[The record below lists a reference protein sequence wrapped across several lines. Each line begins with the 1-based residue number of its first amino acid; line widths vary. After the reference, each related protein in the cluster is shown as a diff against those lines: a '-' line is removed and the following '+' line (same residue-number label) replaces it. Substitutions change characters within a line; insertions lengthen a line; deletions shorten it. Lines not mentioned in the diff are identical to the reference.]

1 MGKIKPQIKSIKI
14 ILNKNLLQFDT
25 IIIGAGIS
33 GLYQLHKCRDEL
45 NLKTLAVEEGS
56 DIGGT
61 WYWNRYPGARCD
73 SESHTYGYTFSEKIY
88 KNWTWKEKYPKQ
100 NTIFKYLKFVEKK
113 LNLRKDI
120 LFNNKIISVKYLE
133 KKNLW
138 KIKTSKN
145 KILSSKYLI
154 CAVGSLSSTN
164 IPKIKGLNTFKG
176 KYYHTGRWPKKKVNL
191 KDQVVA
197 QIGTGSSGIQVAPE
211 IAKVVKKLVIF
222 QRTPNYSIP
231 ARNKKL
237 TKEIINKHLKDY
249 EKIKKLIKKTPGGHT
264 FSFPNRSVFDFSK
277 IERDKIFEKA
287 WHKGGLSFRACFG
300 DITKNLNANK
310 KASNFIKEKILKIVK
325 DKKIA
330 KILTNF
336 DHPFTSKRPT
346 LNTNYYETFNRKNI
360 ELIDLKTNP
369 IIKITKRGIKTKNNE
384 FNFDKI
390 IFATGYDALTGP
402 LLSLNL
408 VGNKKIKLKNFWNK
422 SPKTYL
428 GLMIPN
434 FPNLFVIQG
443 PGSPSVLTNVPVQIE
458 QHVEWITNCLKFLI
472 KKSKKTIEPT
482 MDSANKWS
490 NEIKKLADA
499 SLFMKAK
506 ISWYKGDNIPGKP
519 KVFIPYPGGL
529 PRYRNICNKVEKN
542 KYKEFLIK

>member
-120 LFNNKIISVKYLE
+120 LFNNKIISAKYLE

-249 EKIKKLIKKTPGGHT
+249 EKVKKLIKKTPGGHT

-287 WHKGGLSFRACFG
+287 WHKGSLSFRACFG

-472 KKSKKTIEPT
+472 KKNKKTIEPT

>member
-1 MGKIKPQIKSIKI
+1 MT
-14 ILNKNLLQFDT
+14 NFDS

-45 NLKTLAVEEGS
+45 NLKTLAIEEGT

-73 SESHTYGYTFSEKIY
+73 SESHTYGYTFSKKIY
-88 KNWTWKEKYPKQ
+88 KNWTWKEKFPNQ
-100 NTIFKYLKFVEKK
+100 ATILKYLKYVEKK

-120 LFNNKIISVKYLE
+120 LFNNKIISAKYLE
-133 KKNLW
+133 RKNLW
-138 KIKTSKN
+138 QVKTNKN
-145 KILSSKYLI
+145 KVLFCKYLI
-154 CAVGSLSSTN
+154 CAVGSLSAAN
-164 IPKIKGLNTFKG
+164 IPKLRGLNKYEG
-176 KYYHTGRWPKKKVNL
+176 KYYHTGRWPKKSVNL

-237 TKEIINKHLKDY
+237 TKEFIINFKKDY
-249 EKIKKLIKKTPGGHT
+249 EKIKKLLKKTPGGHT
-264 FSFPNRSVFDFSK
+264 FSFPNRSVFDFNNMERNK
-277 IERDKIFEKA
+277 IYEKA
-287 WHKGGLSFRACFG
+287 WIKGSLAFRACFG
-300 DITKNLNANK
+300 DITKNIKANK
-310 KASNFIKEKILKIVK
+310 TASNFIEKKILKIVK
-325 DKKIA
+325 DKEVA

-346 LNTNYYETFNRKNI
+346 LNTNYYETFNKKNVQ
-360 ELIDLKTNP
+360 LVDLKSNP
-369 IIKITKRGIKTKNNE
+369 IIKITKKGIKTKKNN
-384 FNFDKI
+384 FIFDKI

-402 LLSLNL
+402 LLSLKL
-408 VGNKKIKLKNFWNK
+408 VGKNQTKLKDLWSK
-422 SPKTYL
+422 KPKTYL
-428 GLMIPN
+428 GIMIPK
-434 FPNLFVIQG
+434 FPNLFIVQG

-458 QHVEWITNCLKFLI
+458 QHVEWITNCLRFLESKK
-472 KKSKKTIEPT
+472 KKSIEASLS
-482 MDSANKWS
+482 SAKKWS
-490 NEIKKLADA
+490 SEIKKLADA

-506 ISWYKGDNIPGKP
+506 SSWYKGDNIPGKP

-529 PRYRNICNKVEKN
+529 PRYRNICNKVEIN
-542 KYKEFLIK
+542 QYKEFLIK

>member
-120 LFNNKIISVKYLE
+120 LFNNKIISAKYLE

>member
-1 MGKIKPQIKSIKI
+1 VEKIKPQIKSIKI

-120 LFNNKIISVKYLE
+120 LFNNKIISAKYLE

-249 EKIKKLIKKTPGGHT
+249 EKVKKLIKKTPGGHT

-287 WHKGGLSFRACFG
+287 WHKGSLSFRACFG

-472 KKSKKTIEPT
+472 KKNKKTIEPT

>member
-1 MGKIKPQIKSIKI
+1 M
-14 ILNKNLLQFDT
+14 LQFDS

-45 NLKTLAVEEGS
+45 NLKTLAIEEGS

-88 KNWTWKEKYPKQ
+88 KTWIWKEKFPKQ
-100 NTIFKYLKFVEKK
+100 NTILKYLKYVEKK
-113 LNLRKDI
+113 LNLKKNI
-120 LFNNKIISVKYLE
+120 LFNNKIVSAKYLE
-133 KKNLW
+133 NKKLW
-138 KIKTSKN
+138 QLKTNKN
-145 KILSSKYLI
+145 KVFLTKYLI
-154 CAVGSLSSTN
+154 CAVGSLSAAN
-164 IPKIKGLNTFKG
+164 IPSIKGLNTFKG
-176 KYYHTGRWPKKKVNL
+176 KYYHTGRWPKQKVNL

-237 TKEIINKHLKDY
+237 TKEIINNYQKNY
-249 EKIKKLIKKTPGGHT
+249 RKIKNLIKKTPGGHT
-264 FSFPNRSVFDFSK
+264 FNFPTRSVFDFNK
-277 IERDKIFEKA
+277 IERNKIFEKA
-287 WHKGGLSFRACFG
+287 WLKGSLSFRACFG
-300 DITKNLNANK
+300 DITKKLKANK
-310 KASNFIKEKILKIVK
+310 KASDFIKEKILNTVK
-325 DKKIA
+325 DKKLA

-346 LNTNYYETFNRKNI
+346 LNTNYYETFNRKNV
-360 ELIDLKTNP
+360 ELIDLKKNP
-369 IIKITKRGIKTKNNE
+369 IVKITKKGIKTKNDN

-408 VGNKKIKLKNFWNK
+408 VGKNKIKLKNFWSK

-434 FPNLFVIQG
+434 FPNLFIIQG

-458 QHVEWITNCLKFLI
+458 QHVEWITNCLNFLN
-472 KKSKKTIEPT
+472 KKNKKTIEAT
-482 MDSANKWS
+482 VDSAKKWS
-490 NEIKKLADA
+490 KEIKKLADA

-542 KYKEFLIK
+542 QYKDFLIK

>member
-1 MGKIKPQIKSIKI
+1 MTH
-14 ILNKNLLQFDT
+14 FDT
-25 IIIGAGIS
+25 IIIGAGFS
-33 GLYQLHKCRDEL
+33 GLYQLHRCRDDL
-45 NLKTLAVEEGS
+45 NLKTLVIEEGS
-56 DIGGT
+56 DLGGT
-61 WYWNRYPGARCD
+61 WYWNTYPGARCD
-73 SESHTYGYTFSEKIY
+73 SESHTYGYTFSENIY
-88 KNWTWKEKYPKQ
+88 KNWTWNEKYPKQ
-100 NTIFKYLKFVEKK
+100 SKILKYLNYVEKK
-113 LNLRKDI
+113 LNLRKNI
-120 LFNNKIISVKYLE
+120 LFNHKIISAKYLE
-133 KKNLW
+133 RKNLW
-138 KIKTSKN
+138 QIKTN
-145 KILSSKYLI
+145 KKKVLFCKYLI
-154 CAVGSLSSTN
+154 CAVGSLSAAN
-164 IPKIKGLNTFKG
+164 IPKIKGLNTYKG

-191 KDQVVA
+191 KDQVIA

-237 TKEIINKHLKDY
+237 TKEIINNYLKNY

-287 WHKGGLSFRACFG
+287 WLKGSLAFRACFG
-300 DITKNLNANK
+300 DITKNLKANQ

-330 KILTNF
+330 KILTSF

-346 LNTNYYETFNRKNI
+346 LNTNYYETFNKKNVQ
-360 ELIDLKTNP
+360 LVDLKTNP
-369 IIKITKRGIKTKNNE
+369 IIKITKKGIKTKNKD

-408 VGNKKIKLKNFWNK
+408 VGKKQIKLKDYWSKIPK
-422 SPKTYL
+422 SYL
-428 GLMIPN
+428 GLMIPK
-434 FPNLFVIQG
+434 FPNLFIIQG

-458 QHVEWITNCLKFLI
+458 QHVEWITHCISFIELN
-472 KKSKKTIEPT
+472 KKRSIEASLS
-482 MDSANKWS
+482 SAKNWS

-506 ISWYKGDNIPGKP
+506 SSWYKGDNIPGKP

-542 KYKEFLIK
+542 QYKEFLIK

>member
-1 MGKIKPQIKSIKI
+1 MT
-14 ILNKNLLQFDT
+14 NFDS

-45 NLKTLAVEEGS
+45 NLKTLAIEEGT

-73 SESHTYGYTFSEKIY
+73 SESHTYGYTFSKKIY
-88 KNWTWKEKYPKQ
+88 KNWTWKEKFPNQ
-100 NTIFKYLKFVEKK
+100 ATILKYLKYVEKK

-120 LFNNKIISVKYLE
+120 LFNNKIISAKYLE
-133 KKNLW
+133 RKNLW
-138 KIKTSKN
+138 QVKTNKN
-145 KILSSKYLI
+145 KVLFCKYLI
-154 CAVGSLSSTN
+154 CAVGSLSAAN
-164 IPKIKGLNTFKG
+164 IPKLRGLNKYEG
-176 KYYHTGRWPKKKVNL
+176 KYYHTGRWPKKSVNL

-237 TKEIINKHLKDY
+237 TKEFIINFKKDY
-249 EKIKKLIKKTPGGHT
+249 EKIKKLLKKTPGGHT
-264 FSFPNRSVFDFSK
+264 FSFPNRSVFDFNNMERNK
-277 IERDKIFEKA
+277 IYEKA
-287 WHKGGLSFRACFG
+287 WIKGSLAFRACFG
-300 DITKNLNANK
+300 DITKNIKANK
-310 KASNFIKEKILKIVK
+310 TASNFIEKKILKIVK
-325 DKKIA
+325 DKKVA

-346 LNTNYYETFNRKNI
+346 LNTNYYETFNKKNVQ
-360 ELIDLKTNP
+360 LVDLKSNP
-369 IIKITKRGIKTKNNE
+369 IIKITKKGIKTKKNN
-384 FNFDKI
+384 FIFDKI

-402 LLSLNL
+402 LLSLKL
-408 VGNKKIKLKNFWNK
+408 VGKNQTKLKDLWSK
-422 SPKTYL
+422 KPKTYL
-428 GLMIPN
+428 GIMIPK
-434 FPNLFVIQG
+434 FPNLFIVQG

-458 QHVEWITNCLKFLI
+458 QHVEWITNCLRFLESKK
-472 KKSKKTIEPT
+472 KKSIET
-482 MDSANKWS
+482 SLSSAKKWS
-490 NEIKKLADA
+490 SEIKKLADA

-506 ISWYKGDNIPGKP
+506 SSWYKGDNIPGKP

-529 PRYRNICNKVEKN
+529 PRYRNICNKVEIN
-542 KYKEFLIK
+542 QYKEFLIK

>member
-120 LFNNKIISVKYLE
+120 LFNNKIISAKYLE

-472 KKSKKTIEPT
+472 KKNKKTIEPT

>member
-1 MGKIKPQIKSIKI
+1 VEKIKPQIKSIKI

-120 LFNNKIISVKYLE
+120 LFNNKIISAKYLE

-249 EKIKKLIKKTPGGHT
+249 EKVKKLIKKTPGGHT

-472 KKSKKTIEPT
+472 KKNKKTIEPT

>member
-56 DIGGT
+56 EIGGT

-120 LFNNKIISVKYLE
+120 LFNNKIISAKYLE

-211 IAKVVKKLVIF
+211 ISKVVKKLVIF

>member
-1 MGKIKPQIKSIKI
+1 
-14 ILNKNLLQFDT
+14 LLQFDT

-45 NLKTLAVEEGS
+45 NLKTLVIEEGS

-73 SESHTYGYTFSEKIY
+73 SESHTYGYTFSKKIY
-88 KNWTWKEKYPKQ
+88 KNWVWKEKYPKQ
-100 NTIFKYLKFVEKK
+100 NTILKYLKYVEKK
-113 LNLRKDI
+113 LNLKKDI
-120 LFNNKIISVKYLE
+120 LFNHKIISARYME
-133 KKNLW
+133 RKNLW
-138 KIKTSKN
+138 KIKTNKN
-145 KILSSKYLI
+145 KVFLTKYLI
-154 CAVGSLSSTN
+154 CAVGSLSSAN
-164 IPKIKGLNTFKG
+164 IPKIKGLNAYKG

-237 TKEIINKHLKDY
+237 TKEIINNHLKNY

-264 FSFPNRSVFDFSK
+264 FSFPNRSVFDFTK

-287 WHKGGLSFRACFG
+287 WSKGSLAFRACFG
-300 DITKNLNANK
+300 DITKNLKANE

-369 IIKITKRGIKTKNNE
+369 IIKITKKGIKTKNND

-402 LLSLNL
+402 ILSLNL
-408 VGNKKIKLKNFWNK
+408 VGNKKTKLKNFWNK

-458 QHVEWITNCLKFLI
+458 QHVEWITNCINFLNTKN
-472 KKSKKTIEPT
+472 KKSIEAT
-482 MDSANKWS
+482 LGSAKKWS
-490 NEIKKLADA
+490 NKIKKLADA

-542 KYKEFLIK
+542 QYKEFLIK

>member
-56 DIGGT
+56 EIGGT

-120 LFNNKIISVKYLE
+120 LFNNKIISAKYLE

>member
-120 LFNNKIISVKYLE
+120 LFNNKIISAKYLE

-287 WHKGGLSFRACFG
+287 WHKGSLSFRACFG

-472 KKSKKTIEPT
+472 KKNKKTIEPT

>member
-472 KKSKKTIEPT
+472 KKNKKTIEPT

>member
-1 MGKIKPQIKSIKI
+1 MIK
-14 ILNKNLLQFDT
+14 FDT
-25 IIIGAGIS
+25 IIIGAGFS

-45 NLKTLAVEEGS
+45 NLKTLAIEEGS

-73 SESHTYGYTFSEKIY
+73 SESHTYGFTFSEKIY

-100 NTIFKYLKFVEKK
+100 NTILKYLKYVEKK
-113 LNLRKDI
+113 LDLKKDI
-120 LFNNKIISVKYLE
+120 LFNNKITSAKYFE
-133 KKNLW
+133 RKNLW
-138 KIKTSKN
+138 KIKTNKN
-145 KILSSKYLI
+145 KVFLCKYLI
-154 CAVGSLSSTN
+154 CAVGSLSAAN
-164 IPKIKGLNTFKG
+164 IPKIKGLNKFEG
-176 KYYHTGRWPKKKVNL
+176 NYYHTGKWPKKKVNL
-191 KDQVVA
+191 KNNVVA
-197 QIGTGSSGIQVAPE
+197 QIGTGSSGIQVAPT
-211 IAKVVKKLVIF
+211 IAKEVKKLVIF

-237 TKEIINKHLKDY
+237 TQDLIRKYLDNYK
-249 EKIKKLIKKTPGGHT
+249 KIKKLIKKTPGGHT
-264 FSFPNRSVFDFSK
+264 FSFANKSVFDCNK

-287 WHKGGLSFRACFG
+287 WAKGSLAFRACFN
-300 DITKNLNANK
+300 DITKKLKANK
-310 KASNFIKEKILKIVK
+310 IASNFIKEKILATVK

-346 LNTNYYETFNRKNI
+346 LNTNYYEIFNRDNV

-369 IIKITKRGIKTKNNE
+369 IIKITKKGIKTKNNE

-408 VGNKKIKLKNFWNK
+408 EGKNKIKLKNFWSK

-434 FPNLFVIQG
+434 FPNLFIIQG

-458 QHVEWITNCLKFLI
+458 QHVEWVTNCLGFLI
-472 KKSKKTIEPT
+472 RKNKKSIEPKL
-482 MDSANKWS
+482 SSSKKWS
-490 NEIKKLADA
+490 NEIKKLANA
-499 SLFMKAK
+499 SLYMKAK

-542 KYKEFLIK
+542 RYKEFLIK

>member
-1 MGKIKPQIKSIKI
+1 M
-14 ILNKNLLQFDT
+14 LQFDT

-45 NLKTLAVEEGS
+45 NLKTLVIEEGS

-73 SESHTYGYTFSEKIY
+73 SESHTYGYTFSKKIY
-88 KNWTWKEKYPKQ
+88 KNWIWKEKYPKQ
-100 NTIFKYLKFVEKK
+100 NTILKYLKFVEKK
-113 LNLRKDI
+113 LDLKKNI
-120 LFNNKIISVKYLE
+120 LFNNKIVSAKYLE
-133 KKNLW
+133 NKKLW
-138 KIKTSKN
+138 QLKTNKN
-145 KILSSKYLI
+145 KVFLTKYLI
-154 CAVGSLSSTN
+154 CAVGSLSSAN
-164 IPKIKGLNTFKG
+164 IPKIKGLNAYKG

-237 TKEIINKHLKDY
+237 TKEIINNHLKNY

-264 FSFPNRSVFDFSK
+264 FSFPNRSVFDFTK

-287 WHKGGLSFRACFG
+287 WSKGSLAFRACFG
-300 DITKNLNANK
+300 DITKNLKANE
-310 KASNFIKEKILKIVK
+310 KASKFIKEKILKIVK

-369 IIKITKRGIKTKNNE
+369 IIKITKKGIKTKNND

-408 VGNKKIKLKNFWNK
+408 VGNKKTKLKNFWKK
-422 SPKTYL
+422 SPQTYL

-458 QHVEWITNCLKFLI
+458 QHVEWITNCINLLN
-472 KKSKKTIEPT
+472 KKSKKSIEAT
-482 MDSANKWS
+482 LGSAKKWS

-542 KYKEFLIK
+542 QYKDFLIK

>member
-1 MGKIKPQIKSIKI
+1 MT
-14 ILNKNLLQFDT
+14 NFDS

-45 NLKTLAVEEGS
+45 NLKTLAIEEGT

-73 SESHTYGYTFSEKIY
+73 SESHTYGYTFSKKIY
-88 KNWTWKEKYPKQ
+88 KNWTWKEKFPNQ
-100 NTIFKYLKFVEKK
+100 ATILKYLKYVEKK

-120 LFNNKIISVKYLE
+120 LFNNKIISAKYLE
-133 KKNLW
+133 RKNLW
-138 KIKTSKN
+138 QVKTNKN
-145 KILSSKYLI
+145 KVLFCKYLI
-154 CAVGSLSSTN
+154 CAVGSLSAAN
-164 IPKIKGLNTFKG
+164 IPKLRGLNKYEG
-176 KYYHTGRWPKKKVNL
+176 KYYHTGRWPKKSVNL

-237 TKEIINKHLKDY
+237 TKEFIINFKKDY
-249 EKIKKLIKKTPGGHT
+249 EKIKKLLKKTPGGHT
-264 FSFPNRSVFDFSK
+264 FSFPNRSVFDFNNMERNK
-277 IERDKIFEKA
+277 IYEKA
-287 WHKGGLSFRACFG
+287 WIKGSLAFRACFG
-300 DITKNLNANK
+300 DITKNIKANK
-310 KASNFIKEKILKIVK
+310 TASNFIEKKILKIVK
-325 DKKIA
+325 DKEVA

-346 LNTNYYETFNRKNI
+346 LNTNYYETFNKKNVQ
-360 ELIDLKTNP
+360 LVDLKSNP
-369 IIKITKRGIKTKNNE
+369 IIKITKKGIKTKKNN
-384 FNFDKI
+384 FIFDKI

-402 LLSLNL
+402 LLSLKL
-408 VGNKKIKLKNFWNK
+408 VGKNQTKLKDLWSK
-422 SPKTYL
+422 KPKTYL
-428 GLMIPN
+428 GIMIPK
-434 FPNLFVIQG
+434 FPNLFIVQG

-458 QHVEWITNCLKFLI
+458 QHVEWITNCLRFLESKK
-472 KKSKKTIEPT
+472 KKSIET
-482 MDSANKWS
+482 SLSSAKKWS
-490 NEIKKLADA
+490 SEIKKLADA

-506 ISWYKGDNIPGKP
+506 SSWYKGDNIPGKP

-529 PRYRNICNKVEKN
+529 PRYRNICNKVEIN
-542 KYKEFLIK
+542 QYKEFLIK

>member
-120 LFNNKIISVKYLE
+120 LFNNKIISAKYLE

-211 IAKVVKKLVIF
+211 ISKVVKKLVIF